1 MRTLEQR
8 KEIEE
13 LSAQVAELEQLRK
26 KQGRKIHELKSE
38 VDTTIHSSDEN
49 RVVAD
54 NAVQALSSELR
65 TTKAAL
71 MAIQNRE
78 KAVSNLVVDTMVVIF
93 RPNVTVRVTLFCSI
107 QALQN
112 KIDIDIYI
120 IQNYTYKC
128 SKILH
133 NKKKIVLSL
142 NSH

>member
-1 MRTLEQR
+1 MERSILRLNTSLLKRQFLLFTQVRTLEQR

-26 KQGRKIHELKSE
+26 KQARKIHELKSE

-78 KAVSNLVVDTMVVIF
+78 KAVSSCC
-93 RPNVTVRVTLFCSI
+93 RC
-107 QALQN
+107 
-112 KIDIDIYI
+112 
-120 IQNYTYKC
+120 
-128 SKILH
+128 
-133 NKKKIVLSL
+133 
-142 NSH
+142 

>member
-1 MRTLEQR
+1 MTPSHFQIKKIKANYGKKQFLLFMQVRTLEQR

-26 KQGRKIHELKSE
+26 KQARKIHELKSE

-78 KAVSNLVVDTMVVIF
+78 KAVS
-93 RPNVTVRVTLFCSI
+93 FCC
-107 QALQN
+107 
-112 KIDIDIYI
+112 IDFEF
-120 IQNYTYKC
+120 
-128 SKILH
+128 
-133 NKKKIVLSL
+133 
-142 NSH
+142 